1 MILKF
6 TFYYSVYTI
15 LLVVIKVQ
23 NLSFSPVMAEKKKR
37 KIDYKCRQFQDEWSS
52 KYFFIKSADKALCVI
67 CHEAIAVLKEYN
79 LRRHYQTK
87 HQSNYS
93 QLTGKV
99 RAEKFAK
106 LQHQISAQR
115 LMFMKCSN
123 ENESLTKL
131 SYKVAYVLAKCGKQF
146 TVQTV
151 E

>member
-1 MILKF
+1 MIVKF

-15 LLVVIKVQ
+15 LLVVIKVR
-23 NLSFSPVMAEKKKR
+23 NLSFSPVIAEKKKR
-37 KIDYKCRQFQDEWSS
+37 KIDYECRQFQDEWSL

-79 LRRHYQTK
+79 LNRHYQTK

-106 LQHQISAQR
+106 LQHQISAYEM
-115 LMFMKCSN
+115 LK
-123 ENESLTKL
+123 
-131 SYKVAYVLAKCGKQF
+131 
-146 TVQTV
+146 
-151 E
+151 